1 MEWKTLNTI
10 RIYETDSHARR
21 LQARVLSCE
30 EGENGWLV
38 ELDRTIFYPTGGGQP
53 CDTGTLGGADVTET
67 LLRGETVLHRCTA
80 ALPVGADVT
89 GEIDWARRLDLMQ
102 QHSGEHLVSGLIHA
116 RFGYEN
122 VGFHLG
128 ADLVTIDFNGE
139 VDEQALQELER
150 AANEAVWADF
160 APHIWYPE
168 PDELA
173 HLPYRSKKALTG
185 AVRLVQFGDID
196 LCACCGTH
204 VARTGEI
211 GLIKLFS
218 TTHFRGGSR
227 IEMAC
232 GGRALAVLNA
242 LCAQNRD
249 ISVRL
254 SAKPAAVARL
264 ASERTEAQQRAA
276 ALEDRLFAL
285 LAQDGQT
292 LRFEPPMPPEK
303 PPIFPMRFIFFEA
316 PGPENCLTIWF
327 IMSNCLSSWLICST
341 FTPAPAAMRRL
352 RLWLSTDGFSRSK
365 GVIDW
370 MIASVREM
378 AFSSSCAFLRAPMFI
393 PGIMPARSCRLPM
406 PLSWTS

>member
-1 MEWKTLNTI
+1 MNTI
-10 RIYETDSHARR
+10 RIYETDSHARQ

-30 EGENGWLV
+30 ESENGWLV

-67 LLRGETVLHRCTA
+67 FLRGETVLHRCTA
-80 ALPVGADVT
+80 ALPAGADVT

-173 HLPYRSKKALTG
+173 RLPYRSKKALTG
-185 AVRLVQFGDID
+185 AVRLEQFRDID

-232 GGRALAVLNA
+232 GGRALAMLNA

-254 SAKPAAVARL
+254 SAKPVQTAAAVARL

-276 ALEDRLFAL
+276 ALEDRLLAL

-292 LRFEPPMPPEK
+292 ARGTMPWPTGT
-303 PPIFPMRFIFFEA
+303 A
-316 PGPENCLTIWF
+316 TC
-327 IMSNCLSSWLICST
+327 
-341 FTPAPAAMRRL
+341 AAL
-352 RLWLSTDGFSRSK
+352 
-365 GVIDW
+365 
-370 MIASVREM
+370 
-378 AFSSSCAFLRAPMFI
+378 
-393 PGIMPARSCRLPM
+393 
-406 PLSWTS
+406 